1 MSTKTIL
8 MDDQLLEYLRQ
19 NSVREPDVLRELH
32 EETQKLSNSGMQISP
47 EQGQLMAMLVK
58 LVNARKIVEIG
69 TFTGYSS
76 TVMALAMPEDSQ
88 LIAFDISEE
97 YTRTARRFWK
107 KAGVD
112 QRVKLVLGNAKESL
126 KDFLQAGEQE
136 SVDLAFIDADKSSY
150 AEYYECCLK
159 LIRPGGLILVDNVL
173 WSGQVADA
181 SNHDKDTEALRIF
194 NAALSSDQR
203 VDLCMVPVSYTHLT
217 LPTNR

>member
-19 NSVREPDVLRELH
+19 NSVREPDVLQELR

-97 YTRTARRFWK
+97 YTRTARIFWK

-159 LIRPGGLILVDNVL
+159 LIRQGGLILVDNVL

-203 VDLCMVPVSYTHLT
+203 VDLCMVPIGDGLT
-217 LPTNR
+217 IARKR

>member
-1 MSTKTIL
+1 M
-8 MDDQLLEYLRQ
+8 
-19 NSVREPDVLRELH
+19 
-32 EETQKLSNSGMQISP
+32 
-47 EQGQLMAMLVK
+47 
-58 LVNARKIVEIG
+58 
-69 TFTGYSS
+69 
-76 TVMALAMPEDSQ
+76 
-88 LIAFDISEE
+88 
-97 YTRTARRFWK
+97 
-107 KAGVD
+107 D
-112 QRVKLVLGNAKESL
+112 QRVELVLGNANESL

-203 VDLCMVPVSYTHLT
+203 VDLCMVPIGDGLT
-217 LPTNR
+217 IARKR

>member
-1 MSTKTIL
+1 

-19 NSVREPDVLRELH
+19 NSVREPDVLQELR

-97 YTRTARRFWK
+97 YTRTARVFWK

-112 QRVKLVLGNAKESL
+112 QQVKLILGDAKESL
-126 KDFLQAGEQE
+126 KHFLESGGEA
-136 SVDLAFIDADKSSY
+136 SVDLAFIDADKTSY
-150 AEYYECCLK
+150 IEYYEYCLQ

-173 WSGQVADA
+173 WGGQVAEV
-181 SNHDKDTEALRIF
+181 SNQDKDTEALRVF
-194 NAALSSDQR
+194 NLKLFDDQR
-203 VDLCMVPVSYTHLT
+203 VDVCMVPIGDGLT
-217 LPTNR
+217 IARKR

>member
-19 NSVREPDVLRELH
+19 NSVREPDVLQELR

-97 YTRTARRFWK
+97 YTRTDRIFWK

-126 KDFLQAGEQE
+126 KNFLQAGEQE

-203 VDLCMVPVSYTHLT
+203 VDLCMVPIGDGLT
-217 LPTNR
+217 IARKR

>member
-19 NSVREPDVLRELH
+19 NSVREPGVLRELR

-126 KDFLQAGEQE
+126 KDFLQTGEQE

-203 VDLCMVPVSYTHLT
+203 VDLCMVPIGDGLT
-217 LPTNR
+217 IARKR

>member
-19 NSVREPDVLRELH
+19 NSVREPDVLQELR

-97 YTRTARRFWK
+97 YTRTARIFWK

-159 LIRPGGLILVDNVL
+159 LILPGGLILVDNVL

-203 VDLCMVPVSYTHLT
+203 AELCMVPIGDGLT
-217 LPTNR
+217 IARKR

>member
-19 NSVREPDVLRELH
+19 NSVREPDVLQELR

-203 VDLCMVPVSYTHLT
+203 VDLCMVPIGDGLT
-217 LPTNR
+217 IARKR

>member
-19 NSVREPDVLRELH
+19 NSVREPDVLQELR

-47 EQGQLMAMLVK
+47 EQGQLMFMLVK
-58 LVNARKIVEIG
+58 LVNAHKIVEVG

-76 TVMALAMPEDSQ
+76 TVMALAMPEDSL

-97 YTRTARRFWK
+97 YTRTARIFWK

-126 KDFLQAGEQE
+126 KNFLQAGEQE

-150 AEYYECCLK
+150 AEYYEYCLQ

-173 WSGQVADA
+173 WGGQVADA

-203 VDLCMVPVSYTHLT
+203 VDLCMVPIGDGLT
-217 LPTNR
+217 IARKR

>member
-19 NSVREPDVLRELH
+19 NSVREPDVLQELR

-47 EQGQLMAMLVK
+47 EQGQLMFMLVK
-58 LVNARKIVEIG
+58 LVNAHKIVEIG

-97 YTRTARRFWK
+97 YTRKARIFWK

-126 KDFLQAGEQE
+126 KNFLQAGEQE

-150 AEYYECCLK
+150 AEYYEYCLQ

-173 WSGQVADA
+173 WGGQVADA

-203 VDLCMVPVSYTHLT
+203 VDLCMVPIGDGLT
-217 LPTNR
+217 IARKR

>member
-126 KDFLQAGEQE
+126 KDFLQTGEQE

-203 VDLCMVPVSYTHLT
+203 VDLCMVPIGDGLT
-217 LPTNR
+217 IARKR

>member
-8 MDDQLLEYLRQ
+8 MDDQLLEYLRK
-19 NSVREPDVLRELH
+19 NSLREPDVLRELR
-32 EETQKLSNSGMQISP
+32 EETQRLSNSGMQISP

-97 YTRTARRFWK
+97 YTRTARIFWR
-107 KAGVD
+107 KAGLD

-136 SVDLAFIDADKSSY
+136 SVDLAFVDADKSSY

-203 VDLCMVPVSYTHLT
+203 VDLCMVPIGDGLT
-217 LPTNR
+217 IARKR

>member
-19 NSVREPDVLRELH
+19 NSVREPDVLQELR

-76 TVMALAMPEDSQ
+76 TVMALAMPEDGQ

-97 YTRTARRFWK
+97 YTRTARIFWK

-194 NAALSSDQR
+194 NVALSSDQR
-203 VDLCMVPVSYTHLT
+203 VDLCMVPIGDGLT
-217 LPTNR
+217 IARKR

>member
-1 MSTKTIL
+1 ML
-8 MDDQLLEYLRQ
+8 QELR
-19 NSVREPDVLRELH
+19 

-203 VDLCMVPVSYTHLT
+203 VDLCMVPIGDGLT
-217 LPTNR
+217 IARKR

>member
-1 MSTKTIL
+1 

-19 NSVREPDVLRELH
+19 NSVREPDVLQELR
-32 EETQKLSNSGMQISP
+32 EETQKLPHSGMQISP

-97 YTRTARRFWK
+97 YTRTARIFWK

-112 QRVKLVLGNAKESL
+112 QRVKLILGNAKESL

-203 VDLCMVPVSYTHLT
+203 VDLCMVPIGDGLT
-217 LPTNR
+217 IARKR

>member
-8 MDDQLLEYLRQ
+8 MDDLLLEYLRQ
-19 NSVREPDVLRELH
+19 NSVREPDVLQELR

-97 YTRTARRFWK
+97 YTRTARIFWK

-112 QRVKLVLGNAKESL
+112 QRVNLVLGNAKESL

-181 SNHDKDTEALRIF
+181 SNHDMDTEALRIF

-203 VDLCMVPVSYTHLT
+203 VDLCMVPIGDGLT
-217 LPTNR
+217 IARKR

>member
-1 MSTKTIL
+1 MSTQTIL

-19 NSVREPDVLRELH
+19 NSVREPDLLQELR
-32 EETQKLSNSGMQISP
+32 EETQKFSNSGMQISP

-97 YTRTARRFWK
+97 YTRTARIFWR
-107 KAGVD
+107 KAGLD

-126 KDFLQAGEQE
+126 KDFLQAGERE

-203 VDLCMVPVSYTHLT
+203 VDLCMVPIGDGLT
-217 LPTNR
+217 IARKR